1 MFSFCR
7 FHCLVF
13 IKKYTA
19 VVKQRRAA
27 VIQNFHCMFSLINI
41 RPLLKQR
48 RAAVIQG
55 IQEIFNKFLMQ
66 KFQAKFSTKFFMQ
79 KFREK
84 FSGEIFN
91 QIFRWFGP
99 RGGIIKVGAV
109 WDHQRERDERP
120 REAAY

>member
-1 MFSFCR
+1 MLNFVVFGFHQWWRGLGSF
-7 FHCLVF
+7 
-13 IKKYTA
+13 
-19 VVKQRRAA
+19 
-27 VIQNFHCMFSLINI
+27 
-41 RPLLKQR
+41 
-48 RAAVIQG
+48 
-55 IQEIFNKFLMQ
+55 KFFMQ

-109 WDHQRERDERP
+109 WDRERMRGERP